1 MEEIHRWGK
10 GHGKDT
16 EFPCPLQPS
25 TWFSLKLPMFTN
37 SKAHQTP
44 LFGGILVSSLHLHD
58 WLSHWQLM
66 TELNLQTL
74 SPPSRKSYPTLC
86 DPTDCSM
93 PGFPVRHQLPELA
106 QIHIHVYELNKQGD
120 NIQPWH
126 TPFPIL
132 NQSIVPCPFLT
143 VTSWP
148 AYGFLRRQM
157 RWSDMPITLRI
168 FHSLSWSTQSKAS
181 A

>member
-1 MEEIHRWGK
+1 MEKIHRWGK

-44 LFGGILVSSLHLHD
+44 LFWGILVSSLHLHD

-74 SPPSRKSYPTLC
+74 SPPRRKSYPTLW

-93 PGFPVRHQLPELA
+93 PDFPVHHQLPELA

-132 NQSIVPCPFLT
+132 FFFFPPTGKCNILFFFFLIFFFLICSEFW
-143 VTSWP
+143 TSP
-148 AYGFLRRQM
+148 L
-157 RWSDMPITLRI
+157 
-168 FHSLSWSTQSKAS
+168 FHVQF
-181 A
+181 